1 MLPGVYNKFL
11 TKEASTSYNR
21 IMPRKCIRSLVKS
34 LLCHVLEIIHLTTYP
49 LNGIDFPNIVI
60 RAFLWYTKYIRRFVE
75 MFIEYTLQVEVGN
88 PAGLHLSRWNLL
100 WFSMWRSIV
109 LITSYLTILW
119 IFLNVV
125 TLLASLIKG
134 TNLLCL

>member
-88 PAGLHLSRWNLL
+88 PAGLHLSR
-100 WFSMWRSIV
+100 
-109 LITSYLTILW
+109 
-119 IFLNVV
+119 
-125 TLLASLIKG
+125 
-134 TNLLCL
+134 

>member
-1 MLPGVYNKFL
+1 MLPSVYNKFL

-60 RAFLWYTKYIRRFVE
+60 RAFLWYTKYIRRFIV
-75 MFIEYTLQVEVGN
+75 FIEYTLQVEVGN

-109 LITSYLTILW
+109 LITSYRTIFW

-125 TLLASLIKG
+125 TFLASLIKG
-134 TNLLCL
+134 TNLLCVQ